1 MRNAVLAIAVAACCA
16 ASPALADDFG
26 IPARKAGQWKIQMVP
41 ETAKAVPAMTF
52 QLCLDS
58 ESDKAL
64 MSAGAGMAAGAKC
77 TMTKAVQEADGIAF
91 DGACDMGAMKTKSHT
106 VISGDFQSSYTMK
119 ITSDTTGGPAAMP
132 KHSVMTQNATYEG
145 ACADGM
151 EPGDM
156 MMPGGMKVNALKAM
170 KPGG

>member
-1 MRNAVLAIAVAACCA
+1 MRNISVALSVVAVCA
-16 ASPALADDFG
+16 ALPALADDFG
-26 IPARKAGQWKIQMVP
+26 ILARKAGQWKIEMVP
-41 ETAKAVPAMTF
+41 ETAKAAPAMTF
-52 QLCLDS
+52 HLCLDA

-64 MSAGAGMAAGAKC
+64 MSAGAGMAAGARC
-77 TMTKAVQEADGIAF
+77 TMSKPAQGPDGLAF

-106 VISGDFQSSYTMK
+106 VISGDFQSSYTLK

-145 ACADGM
+145 ACASDM

-156 MMPGGMKVNALKAM
+156 MMPGAMKVNALKAM

>member
-1 MRNAVLAIAVAACCA
+1 LALSVIACCTA
-16 ASPALADDFG
+16 LPVLADDLG
-26 IPARKAGQWKIQMVP
+26 IPARKAGQWKIEMVP
-41 ETAKAVPAMTF
+41 ETAKAAPQMTF
-52 QLCLDS
+52 QLCLDA

-77 TMTKAVQEADGIAF
+77 TMTKATQGPDGLTF

-119 ITSDTTGGPAAMP
+119 ITSDTTGGPAGMP
-132 KHSVMTQNATYEG
+132 KHSVITQNATYEG
-145 ACADGM
+145 ACAAGM

-156 MMPGGMKVNALKAM
+156 MMPGGMKVNALRAM